1 MPTPRR
7 PTGSRKP
14 SPEAERRRALE
25 LLAASRD
32 SCGEAVMP
40 PYGFTIERPGYGRA

>member
-7 PTGSRKP
+7 PTGPRKP

-32 SCGEAVMP
+32 SFAEAVTL
-40 PYGFTIERPGYGRA
+40 PYGFTVERPGYGRA